1 MRKQGR
7 KQMKLTFPLAILT
20 LILASCATFKSETG
34 ALDALRQ
41 PLVEL
46 AAAISTEGAPASVI
60 AAARN
65 VVSTYDAIQ

>member
-1 MRKQGR
+1 
-7 KQMKLTFPLAILT
+7 MKLTFPMAMLT
-20 LILASCATFKSETG
+20 MILASCATSKSETG
-34 ALDALRQ
+34 AIDALRQ

-46 AAAISTEGAPASVI
+46 AAAISTDGAPASVI